1 MAKSKR
7 NTNFWNGE
15 PKQPKPPKPRTKSN
29 TKRERKKPDLRWL
42 FAALVLI
49 IAIVAA
55 VVANTDYTRTD
66 STKFANVL
74 DVDNGDLK
82 INWDRYQT
90 VNIEL
95 SEPLNITES
104 GTYHLTGTLTGGIT
118 IDAGV
123 SEVRLILDSAMIFNP
138 TGPAILCYSAEDIV
152 IETAGQ
158 STVISGNTYDSSYD
172 EDITGTIYSKADLTF
187 QGTGELSITT
197 GYQDAIVG
205 KDDVKFNTGTYKIAA
220 ADDGVRGKDSV
231 YIVDA
236 DLTID
241 ATATAIKTTNELDTG
256 KGFILIEGGNLNLAT
271 KENKGLA
278 ATNYILIYGG
288 DINLE
293 TYDDAIHSDQYI
305 GITGGTININS
316 GDDGIHANTELIIDG
331 GDINIEKAYEGVEA
345 QVITIN
351 DGDLNIIAN
360 DDGINAG
367 GGADN
372 SATTTNKNHKTIGA
386 FDADENCVLT
396 INGGNIYVNSA
407 GDGVDSNGYLYFNGG
422 TTTVDG
428 PTNNGNGSL
437 DSGLGIIMNG
447 GEVLAVGSS
456 GMAEAPNENSSI
468 NNISVYFNKIHPAET
483 TVTIKD
489 STDNTIIEHTS
500 MKQFAHL
507 TFGSAKLQFG
517 ETYTLYIDGDEY
529 TKFTINNITNTIGKN
544 ENSFIRK

>member
-1 MAKSKR
+1 M
-7 NTNFWNGE
+7 
-15 PKQPKPPKPRTKSN
+15 
-29 TKRERKKPDLRWL
+29 
-42 FAALVLI
+42 
-49 IAIVAA
+49 
-55 VVANTDYTRTD
+55 
-66 STKFANVL
+66 
-74 DVDNGDLK
+74 
-82 INWDRYQT
+82 
-90 VNIEL
+90 
-95 SEPLNITES
+95 
-104 GTYHLTGTLTGGIT
+104 
-118 IDAGV
+118 
-123 SEVRLILDSAMIFNP
+123 ILDSATIFNP
-138 TGPAILCYSAEDIV
+138 TGPAILCYSAEDLV

-158 STVISGNTYDSSYD
+158 STVISGTTYDSSYD

-256 KGFILIEGGNLNLAT
+256 KGFILIEGGNINLTTA
-271 KENKGLA
+271 ENKGLA

-288 DINLE
+288 NINLE

-351 DGDLNIIAN
+351 DGNLNIVAN

-456 GMAEAPNENSSI
+456 GMAEAPNENSSV

-483 TVTIKD
+483 TITIKD

-500 MKQFAHL
+500 IKQFAHL
-507 TFGSAKLQFG
+507 TFGSAKLKFG
-517 ETYTLYIDGDEY
+517 ETYTLYIDGEEN
-529 TKFTINNITNTIGKN
+529 TKFTINNITNTVGKN